1 MKNLLILITIM
12 LVGGCGKWDEW
23 RERKETPE
31 PEPNPEGGRN
41 QTIYKKSNNLT

>member
-1 MKNLLILITIM
+1 MKYLLILITIM

-31 PEPNPEGGRN
+31 DGANPDGGRN
-41 QTIYKKSNNLT
+41 QTIYKKIK